1 MNIVIALLVFTVIV
15 VLHELG
21 HFLLA
26 KKNGVGV
33 TEFSV
38 GMGPRLVTL
47 VKTDEKMTV
56 KFFPSQSYCEN
67 REDWKEHTWY
77 SWKLFPIG
85 GSCMMVGEDEVNVAP
100 NSFQKAKVWA
110 KISIIAAGPIFNF
123 ISAFVFSI
131 ILVAVIGYNPSTVT
145 YVSPDSAAAEA
156 GIQEGDTITSIDG
169 KKIRI
174 GSDYSI
180 YFSLHD
186 VGDEPLHVEYT
197 TADGEKKEADIDPN
211 YSYYRLGYSYTSSGE
226 NEEAY
231 VSAVE
236 EGSPMDKAGVKTGD
250 VITSMNGTP
259 IHTMKDMS
267 AYLEENP
274 LTEEDV
280 VIRYERDGKENEIT
294 VTPYYATVKSLQI
307 SMGSRVH
314 GNILD
319 DIRYGASEIRFWI
332 ESTVKSLGRLVTGRV
347 STNDLSGVVGIVDYI
362 GDTVDA
368 SQTAAD
374 ALLNLLNIAI
384 FLSANLGVMNLLPFP
399 ALDGGRL
406 VFLFV
411 ELFRGK
417 PADQK
422 IEGMVHL
429 VGIILLMVLMVAV
442 TYNDIA
448 RIITG

>member
-1 MNIVIALLVFTVIV
+1 MNIIIALLVFTVIV

-38 GMGPRLVTL
+38 GMGPRVFTL
-47 VKTDEKMTV
+47 VKTDEKTTV
-56 KFFPSQSYCEN
+56 KFFPSQTYCEN

-85 GSCMMVGEDEVNVAP
+85 GSCMMVGEDVVNDAP
-100 NSFQKAKVWA
+100 NSFQKAGVWA

-123 ISAFVFSI
+123 ISAFVFAI

-156 GIQEGDTITSIDG
+156 GIQVGDTITAIDG
-169 KKIRI
+169 DKIKI
-174 GSDYSI
+174 GSDYGV

-186 VGDEPLHVEYT
+186 VGDEPLRVEYT
-197 TADGEKKEADIDPN
+197 TADGQKKEADIDPN

-236 EGSPMDKAGVKTGD
+236 ENSPMDKAGVKAGD
-250 VITSMNGTP
+250 VITSMNGTQ
-259 IHTMKDMS
+259 IQTMEDMS
-267 AYLEENP
+267 EYLEKNP
-274 LTEEDV
+274 LNEEE
-280 VIRYERDGKENEIT
+280 ITITYERDGKENEIK

-332 ESTVKSLGRLVTGRV
+332 ESTVRSLGRLVTGRV

-368 SQTAAD
+368 SQTATD

-411 ELFRGK
+411 ELVRGK
-417 PADQK
+417 PANQK

-429 VGIILLMVLMVAV
+429 VGIILLMVLMIAV

-448 RIITG
+448 RMITG